1 QHRIPLRGSPDVSRS
16 QAEAGRHHKIQ
27 RPASVQR
34 FACRT
39 TGSCEQST
47 QACV

>member
-1 QHRIPLRGSPDVSRS
+1 MHRIPLRGSPDVSRS

-34 FACRT
+34 FASLA
-39 TGSCEQST
+39 GSCEQST